1 MDLSGVMLINLSD
14 EGVSLIFDG
23 GMASYY
29 SNGQLE
35 GCIGDRSRIPSHISV
50 ADNRSNSQNSNQPN
64 HQPKALTN
72 L

>member
-1 MDLSGVMLINLSD
+1 MDFSGVMLINLSD

-35 GCIGDRSRIPSHISV
+35 GCIGDRSRIPSHISFV
-50 ADNRSNSQNSNQPN
+50 DTRSNQNQSAKSP
-64 HQPKALTN
+64 T
-72 L
+72 